1 VWAVVLKLDVPADL
15 VDLLIALHKVVDVH
29 FEVDGV
35 THVLESII
43 GVKQG
48 DILGPVL
55 FNFIIWLRGEHDGVE
70 ASAGSGARRAGGV
83 GLERR
88 VTRCW

>member
-1 VWAVVLKLDVPADL
+1 VVLKPGVPADL

-29 FEVDGV
+29 FEVDSV
-35 THVLESII
+35 THVLVLESII

-55 FNFIIWLRGEHDGVE
+55 FNFSTCAVVMVW
-70 ASAGSGARRAGGV
+70 SS
-83 GLERR
+83 ERR

>member
-1 VWAVVLKLDVPADL
+1 VGAAARPSEGRLRQGSKAELVWAVVLKLDVPADL

-55 FNFIIWLRGEHDGVE
+55 FNFIIWLRGG
-70 ASAGSGARRAGGV
+70 
-83 GLERR
+83 
-88 VTRCW
+88 